1 MNTQYI
7 FEQIKPC
14 VSENKLTYDD
24 FEKIFGFLPLKEQY
38 AICYAIEDELKIE
51 LVDEINTT
59 LVAEEI
65 PAEIVPL
72 IVKKPYEIKVPNKF
86 LIRLIQDGD
95 EQARQDLCVK
105 NRGLVESIA
114 ARCERH
120 EKNFNTQLT
129 FDDLTQEGFVGMLK
143 ATKRFDFSKETEFS
157 TYATFWIEQAI
168 QRAIY
173 DTGLVIRLPV
183 HLVEKIKT
191 LKRLEKK
198 FLQQGFSLR
207 RRIELIAKETGWEL
221 EDVRHLFALSAA
233 HLNITS
239 LDAPVGE
246 DMDTPLAD
254 FIADE
259 EETVDEKISFV
270 LLKEQL
276 DEVLSTLTPREG
288 EVLRLRFGLEDGHE
302 RTLEEVGKIFN
313 VTRER
318 IRQIEAKALRKLR
331 HPARSKNL
339 KEFLD

>member
-1 MNTQYI
+1 MNSQYI
-7 FEQIKPC
+7 LKTIRLF
-14 VSENKLTYDD
+14 VRDNKLTYDD
-24 FEKIFGFLPLKEQY
+24 FDKVFGFLPRKEQY
-38 AICYAIEDELKIE
+38 SIADAIQDDLNIE
-51 LVDEINTT
+51 LVDE
-59 LVAEEI
+59 LEEVQLKEI
-65 PAEIVPL
+65 PAKVEPL
-72 IVKKPYEIKVPNKF
+72 IVRQAREIKMPNKL
-86 LIRLIQDGD
+86 LIRMIQDGD

-114 ARCERH
+114 SRCERH

-143 ATKRFDFSKETEFS
+143 AAERFNFDQETEFS

-191 LKRLEKK
+191 LNRLEKK

-207 RRIELIAKETGWEL
+207 RRIELIAQETGWEL

-246 DMDTPLAD
+246 ESDAPLEN
-254 FIADE
+254 FIP
-259 EETVDEKISFV
+259 DEKSTLEDDV
-270 LLKEQL
+270 ELLMLREQI
-276 DEVLSTLTPREG
+276 DAALSTLTEREQ
-288 EVLRLRFGLEDGHE
+288 EVLKLRFGLEDGQE

-318 IRQIEAKALRKLR
+318 IRQIESKALRKLR
-331 HPARSKNL
+331 HPDRSKKL
-339 KEFLD
+339 KDFLD